1 MRILSVLLFCGA
13 CLLGGCNT
21 PPAAGNSASSNKPP
35 EKNAG
40 ANRTGSTNSAQ
51 KPDERPE
58 TTAKPPE
65 LPSKE
70 TPLSK
75 ARKSFASKLTGSG
88 VAPQEYDE
96 EKPPAG
102 VSVVQ
107 FKSGEVQLTAWRSE
121 LPSDGKKHPALV
133 FAHGGFAFGAGDY
146 LAVAHLVKQGWVVIA
161 PIFRGE
167 NGSAGKYDLF
177 LHEIEDLVAAGE
189 YVASL
194 DCVNKKQ
201 VFAVGH
207 SVGGTRCILAAMLPS
222 PFRATASIGGAP
234 DIRPWLKGQEELAP
248 FDCKDPDEIKV
259 RNPAQNHESLICPL
273 ILANGEEET
282 GFTSL
287 SWAFVKQ
294 ARALRKDVDHFTKPG
309 DHFSCFEGALEEI
322 VKRFTKM
329 TQLDD

>member
-1 MRILSVLLFCGA
+1 MRILTLVLICMGA
-13 CLLGGCNT
+13 LLGGCNK
-21 PPAAGNSASSNKPP
+21 PPTSVNSANSSRPSEN
-35 EKNAG
+35 NSG
-40 ANRTGSTNSAQ
+40 ANATGRTNSES
-51 KPDERPE
+51 KSGERTE
-58 TTAKPPE
+58 TTAKPLE
-65 LPSKE
+65 SPSKE

-75 ARKSFASKLTGSG
+75 ARKGFISKLTGSG
-88 VAPQEYDE
+88 AAPQEYED
-96 EKPPAG
+96 EKPPLG

-121 LPSDGKKHPALV
+121 LPNDGKKHPALV

-177 LHEIEDLVAAGE
+177 LHEIDDLIATGE

-222 PFRATASIGGAP
+222 SFRATASIGGAP
-234 DIRPWLKGQEELAP
+234 DIRPWLNGQEELAP
-248 FDCKDPDEIKV
+248 FDCKDLDEIKV
-259 RNPAQNHESLICPL
+259 RNPAQNHESQICPL
-273 ILANGEEET
+273 ILANGEDET
-282 GFTSL
+282 GFTQL
-287 SWAFVKQ
+287 SWTFVKQ
-294 ARALRKDVDHFTKPG
+294 ARALKKDVDHFTKPG

>member
-1 MRILSVLLFCGA
+1 MRISFVLIFCVA
-13 CLLGGCNT
+13 CLLGGCNK
-21 PPAAGNSASSNKPP
+21 PPAAGNSTNTNRPP
-35 EKNAG
+35 L
-40 ANRTGSTNSAQ
+40 TNSGASANARTNSVSTPGQ
-51 KPDERPE
+51 QTE
-58 TTAKPPE
+58 TTTKPTESPG
-65 LPSKE
+65 KE

-88 VAPQEYDE
+88 VAPQEYED

-121 LPSDGKKHPALV
+121 LPNDGKKHPALV

-177 LHEIEDLVAAGE
+177 LYEIDDLVAAGE

-248 FDCKDPDEIKV
+248 FDCKDADEIKV
-259 RNPAQNHESLICPL
+259 RNPAQNHESLVCPL

-322 VKRFTKM
+322 VKRFTRIA
-329 TQLDD
+329 TLDD